1 MMTTNRKAGAHGMLH
16 ILKRLALL
24 LTPVYLWLAF
34 FVAFEPNNYFG
45 LKSDTDSSQPVARV
59 RAYQQEPGSRLIIGD
74 SRLAH
79 FDMDLVA
86 EVSGQE
92 WQNLAFGGASLRESL
107 DLADFVL
114 DSGNEVEEILFELSF
129 YTVNANYDTD
139 RFSALE
145 ETLNNPLAYCLN
157 LEYNVNAL
165 TMFLNTVNNTPDTI
179 ESGDWGPA
187 DYFDEEGNAIP
198 VHWKLYQYPSLIDSK
213 CSSWSVNEE
222 ELLRLGDLARRC
234 SEEGVKLTIV
244 LPPMAEIVRT
254 EVCEKYAIDEKM
266 QADVLPLLQE
276 WSGQYGCIVLDYEW
290 GGSCITDDDTQFFD
304 GFHLD
309 EKYGLPDW
317 TRQLFTE
324 MGA

>member
-1 MMTTNRKAGAHGMLH
+1 MMTNNRKAGAHGMLH

-45 LKSDTDSSQPVARV
+45 LKADTDSSQPVARV
-59 RAYQQEPGSRLIIGD
+59 RAYQQEPGNRLIIGD

-165 TMFLNTVNNTPDTI
+165 TMFMNTVNNTPDTI

-198 VHWKLYQYPSLIDSK
+198 LHWKLYQYPSLIDSK

-276 WSGQYGCIVLDYEW
+276 WSNDYGCTVLDYEW

-317 TRQLFTE
+317 TQQLFTE

>member
-1 MMTTNRKAGAHGMLH
+1 MMTNNRKAGAHGMLH

-45 LKSDTDSSQPVARV
+45 LKADTDSSQPVARV
-59 RAYQQEPGSRLIIGD
+59 RAYQQEPGTRLIIGD

-165 TMFLNTVNNTPDTI
+165 TMFMNTVNNTPDTI

-198 VHWKLYQYPSLIDSK
+198 LHWKLYQYPSLIDSK

-276 WSGQYGCIVLDYEW
+276 WSNDYGCTLLDYEW

>member
-266 QADVLPLLQE
+266 QEDVLPLLQE

>member
-139 RFSALE
+139 RFSSLE

-222 ELLRLGDLARRC
+222 ELQRLGDLARRC

-266 QADVLPLLQE
+266 QEDVLPLLQE
-276 WSGQYGCIVLDYEW
+276 WSDQYGCTVLDYEW

>member
-1 MMTTNRKAGAHGMLH
+1 
-16 ILKRLALL
+16 
-24 LTPVYLWLAF
+24 
-34 FVAFEPNNYFG
+34 
-45 LKSDTDSSQPVARV
+45 
-59 RAYQQEPGSRLIIGD
+59 
-74 SRLAH
+74 
-79 FDMDLVA
+79 
-86 EVSGQE
+86 
-92 WQNLAFGGASLRESL
+92 
-107 DLADFVL
+107 
-114 DSGNEVEEILFELSF
+114 
-129 YTVNANYDTD
+129 
-139 RFSALE
+139 
-145 ETLNNPLAYCLN
+145 
-157 LEYNVNAL
+157 
-165 TMFLNTVNNTPDTI
+165 MFMNTVNNTPDTI

-198 VHWKLYQYPSLIDSK
+198 LHWKLYQYPSLIDSK

-254 EVCEKYAIDEKM
+254 EVCEKYVIDEKM

-276 WSGQYGCIVLDYEW
+276 WSNDYGCTVLDYEW

>member
-1 MMTTNRKAGAHGMLH
+1 MMTNRKAGAHGMLH
-16 ILKRLALL
+16 IIKRLALL
-24 LTPVYLWLAF
+24 LIPVYLWLAF

-45 LKSDTDSSQPVARV
+45 LKGETDSSQPVARV
-59 RAYQQEPGSRLIIGD
+59 RAYQTDPGTRLIIGD

-79 FDMDLVA
+79 FDMDLVS

-114 DSGNEVEEILFELSF
+114 DSGNEVESILFELSF

-139 RFSALE
+139 RFSTLE
-145 ETLNNPLAYCLN
+145 DTLNNPLAYCLN

-165 TMFLNTVNNTPDTI
+165 TMFMNTVNNTPDSI

-187 DYFDEEGNAIP
+187 DYFDADGNSIP
-198 VHWKLYQYPSLIDSK
+198 VHRKLYEYPGLIDEK
-213 CSSWSVNEE
+213 CRSWSVNEE
-222 ELLRLGDLARRC
+222 ELVRLGDLARRC
-234 SEEGVKLTIV
+234 SEEGIELTIV
-244 LPPMAEIVRT
+244 LPPMADLVRT
-254 EVCEKYAIDEKM
+254 EVCEKYHIDQHM
-266 QADVLPLLQE
+266 QEDVLPLLND
-276 WSGQYGCIVLDYEW
+276 WSDDYGCTVLDYEW

>member
-45 LKSDTDSSQPVARV
+45 LKADTDSSQPVARV

-79 FDMDLVA
+79 FDMDLVG

-165 TMFLNTVNNTPDTI
+165 TMFMNTVNNTPDTI

-222 ELLRLGDLARRC
+222 ELLRLGELARRC
-234 SEEGVKLTIV
+234 NEEGVELTIV
-244 LPPMAEIVRT
+244 LPPMAEIVLT

-276 WSGQYGCIVLDYEW
+276 WSGEYGCTVLDYEW

>member
-1 MMTTNRKAGAHGMLH
+1 MMTNNRKAGAHGMLH

-45 LKSDTDSSQPVARV
+45 LKADTDSSQPVARV
-59 RAYQQEPGSRLIIGD
+59 RAYQQEPGNRLIIGD

-165 TMFLNTVNNTPDTI
+165 TMFMNTVNNTPDTI

-198 VHWKLYQYPSLIDSK
+198 LHWKLYQYPSLIDSK

-234 SEEGVKLTIV
+234 SEEGVKLTIA

-276 WSGQYGCIVLDYEW
+276 WSNDYGCTVLDYEW

>member
-1 MMTTNRKAGAHGMLH
+1 MMTNNRKAGAHGMLH
-16 ILKRLALL
+16 ILKHLALL

-45 LKSDTDSSQPVARV
+45 LKADTDSSQPVARV
-59 RAYQQEPGSRLIIGD
+59 RAYQQEPGNRLIIGD

-165 TMFLNTVNNTPDTI
+165 TMFMNTVNNTPDTI

-198 VHWKLYQYPSLIDSK
+198 LHWKLYQYPSLIDSK

-276 WSGQYGCIVLDYEW
+276 WSNDYGCTVLDYEW

>member
-1 MMTTNRKAGAHGMLH
+1 MMTNNRKAGAHGMLH

-45 LKSDTDSSQPVARV
+45 LKADTDSSQPVARV
-59 RAYQQEPGSRLIIGD
+59 RAYQQEPGNRLIIGD

-114 DSGNEVEEILFELSF
+114 DSGNEVEEILFEFSF

-165 TMFLNTVNNTPDTI
+165 TMFMNTVNNTPDTI
-179 ESGDWGPA
+179 ESGDWGPV

-198 VHWKLYQYPSLIDSK
+198 LHWKLYQYPSLIDSK

-276 WSGQYGCIVLDYEW
+276 WSNDYGCTVLDYEW

>member
-1 MMTTNRKAGAHGMLH
+1 MMTNNRKAGAHGMLH

-45 LKSDTDSSQPVARV
+45 LKADTDSSQPVARV
-59 RAYQQEPGSRLIIGD
+59 RAYQQEPGTRLIIGD

-165 TMFLNTVNNTPDTI
+165 TMFMNTVNNTPDTI

-198 VHWKLYQYPSLIDSK
+198 LHWKLYQYPSLIDSK

-276 WSGQYGCIVLDYEW
+276 WSNDYGCTVLDYEW

>member
-1 MMTTNRKAGAHGMLH
+1 MMTNNRKAGAHGMLH

-45 LKSDTDSSQPVARV
+45 LKTDTDSSQPVARV
-59 RAYQQEPGSRLIIGD
+59 RAYQQEPGTRLIIGD

-165 TMFLNTVNNTPDTI
+165 TMFMNTVNNTPDTI

-198 VHWKLYQYPSLIDSK
+198 LHWKLYQYPSLIDSK

-276 WSGQYGCIVLDYEW
+276 WSNDYGCTVLDYEW

>member
-1 MMTTNRKAGAHGMLH
+1 MMTNNRKAGAHGMLH

-45 LKSDTDSSQPVARV
+45 LKADTDSSQPVARV
-59 RAYQQEPGSRLIIGD
+59 RAYQQEPGNRLIIGD

-165 TMFLNTVNNTPDTI
+165 TMFMNTVNNTPDTI

-198 VHWKLYQYPSLIDSK
+198 LHWKLYQYPSLIDSK
-213 CSSWSVNEE
+213 CSSWSMNEE

-234 SEEGVKLTIV
+234 SEEGVKLTIA

-276 WSGQYGCIVLDYEW
+276 WSNDYGCTVLDYEW

>member
-1 MMTTNRKAGAHGMLH
+1 MTMNRKAGAHGMLH

-45 LKSDTDSSQPVARV
+45 LKADTDSSQPVARV
-59 RAYQQEPGSRLIIGD
+59 RAYQQEPGTRLIIGD

-79 FDMDLVA
+79 FDMELVE

-107 DLADFVL
+107 DLAAFVL
-114 DSGNEVEEILFELSF
+114 DSGNPVEEILFELSF

-139 RFSALE
+139 RFSSLE

-165 TMFLNTVNNTPDTI
+165 TMFMNTVNNTPDTI

-222 ELLRLGDLARRC
+222 QLLRLGDLARRC
-234 SEEGVKLTIV
+234 SDEGVKLTIV

-254 EVCEKYAIDEKM
+254 EVCEKYEIDAQM

-276 WSGQYGCIVLDYEW
+276 WSGEYGCTVLDYEW

>member
-1 MMTTNRKAGAHGMLH
+1 MTMNRKAGAHGMLH

-45 LKSDTDSSQPVARV
+45 LKADTDSSQPVARV
-59 RAYQQEPGSRLIIGD
+59 RAYQQEPGTRLIIGD

-79 FDMDLVA
+79 FDMELVE

-107 DLADFVL
+107 DLAAFVL
-114 DSGNEVEEILFELSF
+114 DSDNPVEEILFELSF

-139 RFSALE
+139 RFSSLE

-165 TMFLNTVNNTPDTI
+165 TMFMNTVNNTPDTI

-222 ELLRLGDLARRC
+222 QLLRLGDLARRC
-234 SEEGVKLTIV
+234 SDEGVKLTIV

-254 EVCEKYAIDEKM
+254 EVCEKYEIDAQM

-276 WSGQYGCIVLDYEW
+276 WSGEYGCTVLDYEW

>member
-1 MMTTNRKAGAHGMLH
+1 MMTNNRKAGAHGMLH

-45 LKSDTDSSQPVARV
+45 LKADTDSSQPVARV
-59 RAYQQEPGSRLIIGD
+59 RAYQQEPGNRLIIGD

-114 DSGNEVEEILFELSF
+114 DSGNEVEELLFELSF

-165 TMFLNTVNNTPDTI
+165 TMFMNTVNNTPDTI

-198 VHWKLYQYPSLIDSK
+198 LHWKLYQYPSLIDSK

-276 WSGQYGCIVLDYEW
+276 WSNDYGCTVLDYEW

>member
-1 MMTTNRKAGAHGMLH
+1 MMTTNRKAGARGMLH

-276 WSGQYGCIVLDYEW
+276 WSDQYGCTVLDYEW

>member
-1 MMTTNRKAGAHGMLH
+1 MMTNNRKAGAHGMLH

-45 LKSDTDSSQPVARV
+45 LKADTDSSQPVARV
-59 RAYQQEPGSRLIIGD
+59 RAYQQEPGNRLIIGD

-165 TMFLNTVNNTPDTI
+165 TMFMNTVNNTPDTI

-187 DYFDEEGNAIP
+187 DYFDEEANAIP
-198 VHWKLYQYPSLIDSK
+198 LHWKLYQYPSLIDSK

-276 WSGQYGCIVLDYEW
+276 WSNDYGCTVLDYEW

>member
-1 MMTTNRKAGAHGMLH
+1 MMTNNRKAGAHGMLH

-45 LKSDTDSSQPVARV
+45 LKADTDSSQPVARV
-59 RAYQQEPGSRLIIGD
+59 RAYQQEPGNRLIIGD

-165 TMFLNTVNNTPDTI
+165 TMFMNTVNNTPDTI

-198 VHWKLYQYPSLIDSK
+198 LHWKLYQYPSLIDSK

-276 WSGQYGCIVLDYEW
+276 WSNDYGCTVLDYEW

>member
-45 LKSDTDSSQPVARV
+45 LKADTDSSQPVARV

-165 TMFLNTVNNTPDTI
+165 TMFMNTVNNTPDTI

-198 VHWKLYQYPSLIDSK
+198 LHWKLYQYPSLIDSK

-276 WSGQYGCIVLDYEW
+276 WSNDYGCTVLDYEW

>member
-1 MMTTNRKAGAHGMLH
+1 MMTNNRKAGAHGMLH

-45 LKSDTDSSQPVARV
+45 LKADTDSSQPVARV
-59 RAYQQEPGSRLIIGD
+59 RAYQQEPGTRLIIGD

-165 TMFLNTVNNTPDTI
+165 TMFMNTVNNTPDTI

-187 DYFDEEGNAIP
+187 DYFDEEANAIP
-198 VHWKLYQYPSLIDSK
+198 LHWKLYQYPSLIDSK

-234 SEEGVKLTIV
+234 SEEGVKLTIA

-276 WSGQYGCIVLDYEW
+276 WSNDYGCTVLDYEW

>member
-1 MMTTNRKAGAHGMLH
+1 MTNNRKAGAHGMLH

-45 LKSDTDSSQPVARV
+45 LKADTDSSQPVARV
-59 RAYQQEPGSRLIIGD
+59 RAYQQEPGNRLIIGD

-165 TMFLNTVNNTPDTI
+165 TMFMNTVNNTPDTI

-198 VHWKLYQYPSLIDSK
+198 LHWKLYQYPSLIDSK

-234 SEEGVKLTIV
+234 SEEGVKLTIA

-276 WSGQYGCIVLDYEW
+276 WSNDYGCTVLDYEW

>member
-74 SRLAH
+74 SRQAH

-266 QADVLPLLQE
+266 QEDVLPLLQE
-276 WSGQYGCIVLDYEW
+276 WSDQYGCTVLDYEW

>member
-1 MMTTNRKAGAHGMLH
+1 M
-16 ILKRLALL
+16 
-24 LTPVYLWLAF
+24 
-34 FVAFEPNNYFG
+34 AFEPNNYFG
-45 LKSDTDSSQPVARV
+45 LKADTDSSQPVARV
-59 RAYQQEPGSRLIIGD
+59 RAYQQEPGNRLIIGD

-165 TMFLNTVNNTPDTI
+165 TMFMNTVNNTPDTI

-198 VHWKLYQYPSLIDSK
+198 LHWKLYQYPSLIDSK

-276 WSGQYGCIVLDYEW
+276 WSNDYGCTVLDYEW